1 MITRQH
7 FTTGRP
13 NKKEEIVKGERPGEG
28 ECLDLCEQ
36 QQYLFNV
43 WGVKAVLDSS
53 IKIFDSA
60 RLKTSIKITLKYQD
74 ITYKM
79 SRESVF
85 CALCS
90 MNTGIVLCC
99 TILTVLHGGRTSE
112 DLLKKISNHDIFD
125 FSQLSKFNQVIS
137 AKLCW
142 YPLLINHLK
151 SGHPCQPV

>member
-1 MITRQH
+1 MITSQH
-7 FTTGRP
+7 CAAGSP
-13 NKKEEIVKGERPGEG
+13 NKKEEIVEGERPGPGEG
-28 ECLDLCEQ
+28 ECLDLCVQ

-43 WGVKAVLDSS
+43 WSGELKVFLIAVLRSLY
-53 IKIFDSA
+53 SA

-112 DLLKKISNHDIFD
+112 DLLKKISNQD
-125 FSQLSKFNQVIS
+125 V
-137 AKLCW
+137 
-142 YPLLINHLK
+142 
-151 SGHPCQPV
+151 